1 MSQISRQTQASL
13 AQGAPEREPAS
24 ILDRRSLLSGLGVM
38 TTLLTAPSVLRAV
51 EVIRTEPVVPGCT
64 PPSGMPA
71 HLTSLCAS
79 DPNSFPVHS
88 WNTAKAYGAGETGG
102 LLDRLAEFVAAHMAD
117 LSTSPFVLDMAQRER
132 NGTVP
137 TTIAGLTQVMINS
150 TLCSA
155 EAGGSGALC
164 IEGPESC
171 ISTGCDEIPGDCWP
185 VPALIQELGLEP
197 CECVR
202 RPKWYELALAA
213 LILLLLIATPGPDEI
228 PAIIAAISRVV
239 VRAAPAIP

>member
-13 AQGAPEREPAS
+13 AQGAPEREPGS
-24 ILDRRSLLSGLGVM
+24 ILDRRSLLSGLGAL
-38 TTLLTAPSVLRAV
+38 TLLTAPAGVLRAI
-51 EVIRTEPVVPGCT
+51 EVAPAEPLPACT

-71 HLTSLCAS
+71 HLKSLCAS
-79 DPNSFPVHS
+79 DPNSFAVHA
-88 WNTAKAYGAGETGG
+88 WNTAKAYGAGETAG
-102 LLDRLAEFVAAHMAD
+102 LLDRLAEFVAAHRVD

-155 EAGGSGALC
+155 EAGGWGALC

-171 ISTGCDEIPGDCWP
+171 ISTGCDEIPGDCWA
-185 VPALIQELGLEP
+185 VPALLQELGLEP